1 MSTLNSLPPIGDRP
15 CYVCKSNVPET
26 SPRQVLVH
34 HELENSANETTFVF
48 HRSCWI
54 RIALI
59 FPVCHICVRDG
70 HHDRMLS
77 CAIWNQ
83 SLGRTG
89 AIEKM
94 WMLWGTI
101 QLIAIFMTA
110 IFPIFSILLTGGTA
124 VQRDN
129 INSVWVLP
137 ITILLTVI
145 EFLLRFLGTAALA
158 RLLAHA
164 FGFSSLLFY
173 PIYFI
178 LSLLISYLL
187 LKSFAVVTPY
197 LLRPQASSSA

>member
-1 MSTLNSLPPIGDRP
+1 
-15 CYVCKSNVPET
+15 
-26 SPRQVLVH
+26 
-34 HELENSANETTFVF
+34 
-48 HRSCWI
+48 
-54 RIALI
+54 
-59 FPVCHICVRDG
+59 
-70 HHDRMLS
+70 
-77 CAIWNQ
+77 
-83 SLGRTG
+83 
-89 AIEKM
+89 
-94 WMLWGTI
+94 LWGTI